1 MGLQRVEH
9 DLVTEQQPQSHAQTL
24 VVGEASIAK
33 RLVLCELFSWV
44 ESHES
49 FKFPADSKFIWKC
62 KEAGISKAAM
72 KKNKIVGLTLPDF
85 KT

>member
-33 RLVLCELFSWV
+33 RLVLCELFS
-44 ESHES
+44 
-49 FKFPADSKFIWKC
+49 
-62 KEAGISKAAM
+62 
-72 KKNKIVGLTLPDF
+72 GLSPMSPLSSQLILNLYENAKRLEYLKQP
-85 KT
+85 